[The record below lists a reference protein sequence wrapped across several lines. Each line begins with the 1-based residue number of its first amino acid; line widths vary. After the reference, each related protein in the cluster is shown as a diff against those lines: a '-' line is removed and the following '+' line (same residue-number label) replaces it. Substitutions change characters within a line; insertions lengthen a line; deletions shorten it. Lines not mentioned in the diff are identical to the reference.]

1 MKFYRIKP
9 FDTVVFGENKSSVAG
24 DDHEKGSKFP
34 PEIMK
39 LFNLGKVKFFGIFPI
54 YGENVLLSAPA
65 DLLGKRKSKGGPYH
79 IPKVNGISKNS
90 IVDFETD
97 LGVGSL
103 PWVDAFEELEK
114 VNGYVDVKG
123 FRSIMDGRLD
133 YVNVFSESDLF
144 ERELRIGIS
153 LDFSTGTVQ
162 ESMLYAHFH
171 LRVKEGFLIALSNG
185 VNAFMMTIGGER
197 KVSRIQEEEGGLGLK
212 GLMDGKIRLEKGKRY
227 KFYLTTHAF
236 LNGNLKPGSEI
247 TIGSALDNSSDGI
260 RMRVEWVY
268 SAGAEWISGVEKEV
282 DENGELRK
290 KPAVYM
296 LKPATVIVLTPKDDG
311 GEISRLA
318 QIKEPVNF
326 DIGSPEGRKIDK
338 NRFIERGW
346 GSGIIWEIK

>member
-39 LFNLGKVKFFGIFPI
+39 LFNLGNVKFFGIFPI
-54 YGENVLLSAPA
+54 YDEIVLLPAPA
-65 DLLGKRKSKGGPYH
+65 DLLGKRKSKDGPYY
-79 IPKVNGISKNS
+79 IPKVNGISKDS

-97 LGVGSL
+97 LEVGSL

-123 FRSIMDGRLD
+123 FRGVMDGGLD

-144 ERELRIGIS
+144 EREVRIGIS

-162 ESMLYAHFH
+162 ESMLYTHVH

-212 GLMDGKIRLEKGKRY
+212 NLMDGKIQLEKGKRY

-247 TIGSALDNSSDGI
+247 TIGSALDNSGDGV
-260 RMRVEWVY
+260 RMTVGWVY

-346 GSGIIWEIK
+346 GSGIIWEIR